1 MSFLFEYSNKGSGAL
16 TIGELVIL
24 LLIILLFIAVLVT
37 VVVIIVVYCK

>member
-1 MSFLFEYSNKGSGAL
+1 MSFLFEYSNKDPGAL